1 MSGIEAEGPDVT
13 GEIPQVPIN
22 FVPATEGE
30 TFALGQHEMHD
41 ETFLVTEGTIR
52 FTWYTTTASEPT
64 KTVDAHAGDY
74 VVVPIRAPHTFSNPT
89 DKQAK
94 FVNTFTPAFY
104 VNYFKLLAKYI
115 GDGKVMTPEA
125 NKKAMASYATIP
137 LPK

>member
-1 MSGIEAEGPDVT
+1 
-13 GEIPQVPIN
+13 
-22 FVPATEGE
+22 
-30 TFALGQHEMHD
+30 MHD
-41 ETFLVTEGTIR
+41 ETFLGEFQPVQDSIYSSLTLNPTVTEGTIR

-104 VNYFKLLAKYI
+104 VNYFKLLARYI

>member
-1 MSGIEAEGPDVT
+1 
-13 GEIPQVPIN
+13 
-22 FVPATEGE
+22 
-30 TFALGQHEMHD
+30 MHD
-41 ETFLVTEGTIR
+41 ETFLSEFRPVQDSIYSSLTLNPTVTEGTIR